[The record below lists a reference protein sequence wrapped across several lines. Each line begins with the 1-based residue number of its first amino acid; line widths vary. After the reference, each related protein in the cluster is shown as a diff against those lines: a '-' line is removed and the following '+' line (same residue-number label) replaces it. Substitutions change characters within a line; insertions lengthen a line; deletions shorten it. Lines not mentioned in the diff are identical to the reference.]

1 MVLPEVN
8 LVYIQASD
16 NREFKETTKAMA
28 TGRSPNKSF
37 TRNEQCNGCAHAL

>member
-28 TGRSPNKSF
+28 TGTSPNKSF
-37 TRNEQCNGCAHAL
+37 TRNEQCNGCARAL